1 MKEGLRYYGFEIN
14 WQRCTGSCNTLS
26 DLSTRV
32 CVLDK
37 SEDLDLNVFNFI
49 TGINKSKML
58 AKHHESVNSSLMVE
72 KVTGIKSGI
81 TINFCVT
88 AKVQKN
94 IMSQRK
100 VIFGILLHVVVNMV
114 NMDEVLLTNQWSYL
128 TKS

>member
-1 MKEGLRYYGFEIN
+1 
-14 WQRCTGSCNTLS
+14 
-26 DLSTRV
+26 
-32 CVLDK
+32 
-37 SEDLDLNVFNFI
+37 
-49 TGINKSKML
+49 
-58 AKHHESVNSSLMVE
+58 MVE

-114 NMDEVLLTNQWSYL
+114 NMDEVLLTNQ
-128 TKS
+128 